1 MIDDQQANEALE
13 HLSVGVSSIL
23 EDVHPVTLEVH
34 IGGDRSREDILI
46 EAGEDIL
53 ILARAM
59 QVFER
64 RRKRTYGRHAE

>member
-1 MIDDQQANEALE
+1 MIDDQQADRAIE
-13 HLSVGVSSIL
+13 HLSVGVSSIV
-23 EDVHPVTLEVH
+23 EDVHPVTVEVH
-34 IGGDRSREDILI
+34 IAGDRSREAILM

-64 RRKRTYGRHAE
+64 RRKRRSS

>member
-13 HLSVGVSSIL
+13 HLSVAVSSIL
-23 EDVHPVTLEVH
+23 EDVHPVTVEVH
-34 IGGDRSREDILI
+34 IGGDRSREDILV

-59 QVFER
+59 RVFER
-64 RRKRTYGRHAE
+64 RRNKIYGRDAK